1 MEDKGERDETTR
13 EESAASV
20 TGETA
25 EEPVTPASKSLR
37 EEMDELYERYG
48 DAFRRLR

>member
-1 MEDKGERDETTR
+1 MEDKSERDETTR
-13 EESAASV
+13 EESTESV
-20 TGETA
+20 PGEPA
-25 EEPVTPASKSLR
+25 EEPVTPDSKSLR